1 MKESIM
7 RLATVTIC
15 AAAVFGSIAFAAA
28 PAVAEE
34 TGSLSGCVK
43 LADEVK
49 QALASN
55 MQSASYEAA
64 MKEKGYGR
72 DFCANGLYAHG
83 EAHYSDAL
91 RLLGAEKS

>member
-1 MKESIM
+1 M
-7 RLATVTIC
+7 RIANVTMCAVAVCAGVVLASV
-15 AAAVFGSIAFAAA
+15 
-28 PAVAEE
+28 PAGAEE
-34 TGSLSGCVK
+34 TGSLSGCAK

-55 MQSASYEAA
+55 SQSASFDQA

-83 EAHYSDAL
+83 EDHYNEAL
-91 RLLGAEKS
+91 RLLGATKS